1 MEDLTLPTWYQ
12 TRAPYIGSG
21 ESLFRVS
28 WVLVT
33 VCGFSPLVVEGLLIA
48 VSSSR

>member
-1 MEDLTLPTWYQ
+1 MEDLTLPTWDQ
-12 TRAPYIGSG
+12 TRAPYIGSE

-33 VCGFSPLVVEGLLIA
+33 VGGFSPLVVEGLLIVA
-48 VSSSR
+48 SSSR